1 MKRMIYISA
10 ALFSLG
16 ALIGTAGASDFENIG
31 ILATFI
37 MAVLWTSFLCVFTML
52 ALYETAKKK
61 APRGTAIPTKR
72 TANKPYSVYPK
83 EGDLSNVHTP
93 ARD

>member
-1 MKRMIYISA
+1 MKRMIYTSA

-61 APRGTAIPTKR
+61 LPAKR
-72 TANKPYSVYPK
+72 QLQQRAHIKSSSLVYPK
-83 EGDLSNVHTP
+83 EGDLSNVHTS

>member
-1 MKRMIYISA
+1 MKRLVYITTA
-10 ALFSLG
+10 VFSLG
-16 ALIGTAGASDFENIG
+16 GLLGTAGASDFENIG

-61 APRGTAIPTKR
+61 LPAKRQLQQRAQIKR
-72 TANKPYSVYPK
+72 TSLVYPR
-83 EGDLSNVHTP
+83 EGDLSNVHTS